1 MSLEDWARTGRLRRQ
16 PSSRNEIHN
25 LLAISDRDLET
36 WEISGMPADTKLG
49 LAYNA
54 ALQAANAAL
63 RAMGYRATG
72 TAHHH
77 RVIQS
82 LVHTIGLERESVTL
96 FDTFRKK
103 RNISN
108 YEMAGVVSESDAEEI
123 YRLAKEIRSQ
133 VERWLWER
141 FPQFMED

>member
-1 MSLEDWARTGRLRRQ
+1 MSLEDWASAGRLRRQ
-16 PSSRNEIHN
+16 PTSKNEVRN
-25 LLAISDRDLET
+25 LLAIADRDLET
-36 WEISGMPADTKLG
+36 WELSGMPADTKLG

-63 RAMGYRATG
+63 RATGYRASG
-72 TAHHH
+72 SGHHY

-82 LVHTIGLERESVTL
+82 LTHTIGLEEESITL

-108 YEMAGVVSESDAEEI
+108 YEMAGAVSESEAEEV
-123 YRLAKEIRSQ
+123 YHLAKEIRVK
-133 VERWLWER
+133 VEGWLREKY
-141 FPQFMED
+141 PELMED

>member
-1 MSLEDWARTGRLRRQ
+1 MEDWVRAGSLRRQ
-16 PSSRNEIHN
+16 PSSKNEIHN

-36 WEISGMPADTKLG
+36 WELSGMPADTKLG

-63 RAMGYRATG
+63 RATGYRASG
-72 TAHHH
+72 AAHHH

-82 LVHTIGLERESVTL
+82 LTHTIGLEEESITL

-108 YEMAGVVSESDAEEI
+108 YEMAGTVSESDAEEI
-123 YRLAKEIRSQ
+123 YHLAREIRAR
-133 VERWLWER
+133 VGRWLRER
-141 FPQFMED
+141 HPELMED